1 MQAIC
6 RALSRVV
13 ALGALL
19 AGSAQAAT
27 LSVTITDKEGMP
39 VPDTAVMLRYPAPPA
54 KQPVPVPV
62 VVIDQEKVRFNP
74 YLSIVAPGT
83 TVLFTNRDPFDH
95 HVVATTPQVGA
106 APAKSFE
113 TRLPP
118 DPTKPFG
125 IKVTDL
131 GRHALS
137 CHLHSRMRGY
147 IYVTD
152 TPWFGKTDAKGQIT
166 FDDLPDGL
174 VDVQLWHPE
183 QFLEQ
188 AALRAQLG
196 AAAVKLNGQLN
207 FNPRVR
213 RAL

>member
-1 MQAIC
+1 MNAV
-6 RALSRVV
+6 RT
-13 ALGALL
+13 LL
-19 AGSAQAAT
+19 AALACLAGAAQAAS
-27 LSVTITDKEGMP
+27 LSVTVTDKDGTP
-39 VPDTAVMLRYPAPPA
+39 VPDTAVMLRYPAPPLNR
-54 KQPVPVPV
+54 PVPPPV
-62 VVIDQEKVRFNP
+62 VVVDQEKMRFNP

-83 TVLFTNRDPFDH
+83 TILFTNRDAFDH
-95 HVVATTPQVGA
+95 HVVATAPQVGT

-125 IKVTDL
+125 VKLTDL

-152 TPWFGKTDAKGQIT
+152 TPWFGKTDANGKLT
-166 FDDLPDGL
+166 LDDLPAGL

-183 QFLEQ
+183 QFLDQ
-188 AALRAQLG
+188 APLRAQLG
-196 AAAVKLNGQLN
+196 SAPVALSGQLN